1 MPGNRYLRVILVS
14 MRMGSAKDRHL
25 KGGGVLISG
34 ASMLSAAFLSE
45 EWSASLFSGVDIQ

>member
-45 EWSASLFSGVDIQ
+45 EWSASLFSVE